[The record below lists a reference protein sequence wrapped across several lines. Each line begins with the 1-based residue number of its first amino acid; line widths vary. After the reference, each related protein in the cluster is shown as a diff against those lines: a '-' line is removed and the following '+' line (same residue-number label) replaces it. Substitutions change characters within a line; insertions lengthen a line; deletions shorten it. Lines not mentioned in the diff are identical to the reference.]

1 MSNGGWT
8 GYSWNTELFPDYR
21 AFLCW
26 LKEQNFHTTLNIHPA
41 GGVRSFEDCYK
52 TMAEAMGIDPASGDP
67 VEFDITDPKF
77 IEAYFQCLHHP
88 YEQEGVDSGGSTG
101 SRVVNPKSRAL
112 TRSGL

>member
-88 YEQEGVDSGGSTG
+88 YEQEGVDFWWIDWQQGSQSKIEG
-101 SRVVNPKSRAL
+101 P
-112 TRSGL
+112 